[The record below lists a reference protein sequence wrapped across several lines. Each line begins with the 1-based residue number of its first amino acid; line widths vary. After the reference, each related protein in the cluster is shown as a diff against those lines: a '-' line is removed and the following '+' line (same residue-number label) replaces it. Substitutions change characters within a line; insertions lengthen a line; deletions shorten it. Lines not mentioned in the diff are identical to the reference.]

1 MGDKG
6 RQDQGEHLKNA
17 LRTPR
22 AVHCLEDKKGDNV
35 ERRGARCLGR
45 RTHQPTKG
53 NKKGYRRRQ
62 KETRPS
68 AKGKTLRKADAP
80 SNKGKQEGVQWETR
94 PLERRTHHP
103 HREPT
108 RGTMGNTLGKASN
121 KGKQEGV
128 QSETRGDKTVGK
140 ANTPSNKGSQEGA
153 QWEAQGDKTL
163 RKADAPSRYN
173 GQWETKG
180 NKKEGV
186 QWETSG
192 DKTLGKAGTPF
203 NTKAAIV
210 RKHKEPL
217 TVHRLATKKG
227 DKARQGESTCPLGK
241 ADTPANKGKQEAV
254 KGESTGEK
262 RSQDSQEADTI
273 QQRET
278 RRETRRE
285 TKRET
290 RGDKT
295 LGKAGTPSNGEIG
308 DTRGDKGTQGETR
321 GHKGRQDPREGGRTP
336 ANKGKLGETR
346 PSGRRMQ
353 HPTKGSRKG
362 DNGETI

>member
-1 MGDKG
+1 MRDKTSGRRTHHPTQTHMREDNGKHWEARERQDIENANTSSNTGTHVGTRQRGKSGDKVPGRRTRQPTKRKHEGRHWVGDKG

-80 SNKGKQEGVQWETR
+80 SNKGKQEGVQWET
-94 PLERRTHHP
+94 HHP
-103 HREPT
+103 QRET
-108 RGTMGNTLGKASN
+108 NRGTMGSTLGKASN

-128 QSETRGDKTVGK
+128 QWETRGDKTVGK
-140 ANTPSNKGSQEGA
+140 ANTPSNKGSQEGV

-163 RKADAPSRYN
+163 QKADAPSRYN

-227 DKARQGESTCPLGK
+227 EKARQGESTCPLGK
-241 ADTPANKGKQEAV
+241 ADTPANNK
-254 KGESTGEK
+254 K
-262 RSQDSQEADTI
+262 R
-273 QQRET
+273 
-278 RRETRRE
+278 
-285 TKRET
+285 
-290 RGDKT
+290 
-295 LGKAGTPSNGEIG
+295 
-308 DTRGDKGTQGETR
+308 
-321 GHKGRQDPREGGRTP
+321 
-336 ANKGKLGETR
+336 
-346 PSGRRMQ
+346 
-353 HPTKGSRKG
+353 
-362 DNGETI
+362 